1 MIDDI
6 DEALR
11 QLLIRDLPIKN
22 SEVDIAFNQ
31 PKREWSSRVSRP
43 TLNLYLYDI
52 RENAKLRQHTPIF
65 EVERSDDG
73 KLVSQRP
80 RSIRIDLM
88 YMITAWATDPG
99 DEHRLL
105 SRSLMTFLR
114 HRCLPDDL
122 VPEAFAETGVMV
134 PINVAQ
140 RDMFEKPSDL
150 WGVMDNEMRP
160 AYAMMLTV
168 AFNPHVPVVSP
179 SVRSAQVGL
188 GQSERPASGEMSAAD
203 GQARARIG
211 GQLRGK
217 NGKPFEGARM
227 ALLERGKDI
236 VVRDDGVFVISNL
249 PEGKYT
255 LEITVPGR
263 QPVRKKIV
271 VPAEAY
277 LIEL

>member
-11 QLLIRDLPIKN
+11 QLLIRDLPIKSN
-22 SEVDIAFNQ
+22 EVDIAFNQ

-65 EVERSDDG
+65 EVERTEDG

-80 RSIRIDLM
+80 RAIRIDLL
-88 YMITAWATDPG
+88 YMVTAWATDPG

-105 SRSLMTFLR
+105 SRSLLSFLR
-114 HRCLPDDL
+114 HRAMPEDL
-122 VPEAFAETGVMV
+122 VPEGFTEAGTLV
-134 PINVAQ
+134 PIDVAQ
-140 RDMFEKPSDL
+140 RDMMEKPTDL

-160 AYAMMLTV
+160 AYGLRLTV
-168 AFNPHVPVVSP
+168 AFNPFTPTVTPA
-179 SVRSAQVGL
+179 VRSAQVGL
-188 GQSERPASGEMSAAD
+188 GQSRRPSQQSMDASD
-203 GQARARIG
+203 GNARRRIG

-217 NGKPFEGARM
+217 AGKPLEGARM
-227 ALLERGKDI
+227 MLIERAKDVDI
-236 VVRDDGVFVISNL
+236 REDGVFVISNL

-255 LEITVPGR
+255 LEITLPGR

-271 VPAEAY
+271 VPAEEY

>member
-1 MIDDI
+1 MIDDL

-22 SEVDIAFNQ
+22 NEVDIAFNQ

-65 EVERSDDG
+65 EVERTEDG

-80 RSIRIDLM
+80 RAIRIDLM
-88 YMITAWATDPG
+88 YMVTAWAIDPG

-105 SRSLMTFLR
+105 SRSMLSFLR
-114 HRCLPDDL
+114 HRAMPADL
-122 VPEAFAETGVMV
+122 VPEAFAEAGTMV
-134 PINVAQ
+134 PLDVAQ
-140 RDMFEKPSDL
+140 RDMLEKPTDL

-160 AYAMMLTV
+160 AYGLRLTV
-168 AFNPHVPVVSP
+168 AFNPHTPTITP
-179 SVRSAQVGL
+179 AVRSASVGL
-188 GQSERPASGEMSAAD
+188 GQSERPSDATLNAAD
-203 GQARARIG
+203 GDARRRIG

-217 NGKPFEGARM
+217 NGQPFQGARM
-227 ALLERGKDI
+227 SLVERAKDI
-236 VVRDDGVFVISNL
+236 DVREDGVFVISNL
-249 PEGKYT
+249 PDGKYT
-255 LEITVPGR
+255 LEISVPGR

-271 VPAEAY
+271 VPADEY

>member
-11 QLLIRDLPIKN
+11 QLLMRDLPIKN
-22 SEVDIAFNQ
+22 NEVDIAFNQ
-31 PKREWSSRVSRP
+31 PKREWSSRISRP

-65 EVERSDDG
+65 EVERTDDG

-122 VPEAFAETGVMV
+122 VPEMFSETGVMV

-150 WGVMDNEMRP
+150 WGVMDNEMKP
-160 AYAMMLTV
+160 AYAMMMTV
-168 AFNPHVPVVSP
+168 AFNPHIPTITP
-179 SVRSAQVGL
+179 AVRSAKVGL
-188 GQSERPASGEMSAAD
+188 GQSERPAGGEMTAAD
-203 GQARARIG
+203 GEARMRIG
-211 GQLRGK
+211 GQLRAK
-217 NGKPFEGARM
+217 NGQPFEGARM
-227 ALLERGKDI
+227 SLVERAKDI
-236 VVRDDGVFVISNL
+236 DIREDGVFVISNL
-249 PEGKYT
+249 PAGKYT

-271 VPAEAY
+271 VPAEEY